1 MLKISFRTKFKKEL
15 KQQEKRG
22 KNLQIFLDVAEKLSK
37 EEPLESKY
45 RNHKLTGNFKDRWE
59 CHLEPDWLLIYLK
72 TDEEIFFERTGTHSD
87 LFKK

>member
-22 KNLQIFLDVAEKLSK
+22 KDMHTFLNIAEKISR
-37 EEPLESKY
+37 EEPLEQKY

-72 TDEEIFFERTGTHSD
+72 PKLVSIS
-87 LFKK
+87 K